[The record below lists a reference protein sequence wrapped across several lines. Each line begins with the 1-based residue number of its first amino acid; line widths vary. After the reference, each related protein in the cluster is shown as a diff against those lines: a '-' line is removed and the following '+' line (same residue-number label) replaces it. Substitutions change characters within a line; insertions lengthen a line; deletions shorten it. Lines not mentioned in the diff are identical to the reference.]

1 MSKFIFLPAANS
13 YNGEYFTGYDE
24 VEHKTLDLAFP
35 IDKIREIKDISVTG
49 SLINL
54 EPNAKE
60 RTYRGGC
67 LTEIIM
73 ESGNRYVTR
82 VRAADIVNKINEI
95 EGVVKKEKRNII

>member
-1 MSKFIFLPAANS
+1 MSKFIFLPVLSS
-13 YNGEYFTGYDE
+13 YNGEHFTGYDE
-24 VEHKTLDLAFP
+24 VEHKRLDLAFP

-54 EPNAKE
+54 EPNAKK

-73 ESGNRYVTR
+73 ESGKRYLTN
-82 VRAADIVNKINEI
+82 VRTADIVNKINEL
-95 EGVVKKEKRNII
+95 EGVEKKEKENII